1 MEVIILFR
9 MFIRRVKE
17 EKVLQGREAWEDG
30 VPIKSD
36 SSRQVLSL

>member
-17 EKVLQGREAWEDG
+17 GESVSGKESLGRR
-30 VPIKSD
+30 
-36 SSRQVLSL
+36 SSQQI